1 MKKNKTVILL
11 SSIILVLL
19 VIITILLIL
28 LFNKNENYSSKGIAG
43 IYSNNTWNGK
53 GATLVIND
61 DYTCEY
67 PTGSYN
73 CTWKVVGNTMTI
85 TLKNYI
91 IKMGESYGATKEK
104 CETNNSDE
112 CQESVSTHTA
122 TVGNGAIAL
131 NGHTFVKVG

>member
-1 MKKNKTVILL
+1 MKKNKIVILL

-19 VIITILLIL
+19 VIIIILLIL
-28 LFNKNENYSSKGIAG
+28 LSNKNGKDTSKGIAG

-73 CTWKVVGNTMTI
+73 CSWKVEGNTMTI

-91 IKMGESYGATKEK
+91 VRTGESYGATKEK
-104 CETNNSDE
+104 CENNNSDE
-112 CQESVSTHTA
+112 CQESISTHTA
-122 TVGNGAIAL
+122 TVGDGAIAL